1 MVQRL
6 VVRFRTLRVRVNERS
21 DNLKP
26 TEIMEDQKEKNRS
39 QYDTTL
45 KDLFEKPPQR
55 LLQILI
61 GREAVELL
69 SVEFASTQKRLP
81 DLVFLMKDDSIFHL
95 ELQGRYEV
103 MEWRMLIYY
112 SVIRQRYP
120 NRVLVQKV
128 LYIGLKEWQSG
139 SAIEEPNLSFHY
151 EVIDIRSIDCRELLE
166 SPSLEENILA
176 ILCRID
182 NQKEV
187 IQEIL
192 YRITELPIKARAD
205 ALTKLVIL
213 SRLRRLETFVKEEA
227 EEMSLT
233 FNLME
238 NDVFRPIIMKAQRD
252 SEQIGRHDGE
262 AKMLTRLLQR
272 RFGTVPDWASEKI
285 TKADLSS
292 LEEWS
297 LRFVDAQSLDD
308 VFADKV

>member
-1 MVQRL
+1 MGAGAGL
-6 VVRFRTLRVRVNERS
+6 GPIKSWKIF
-21 DNLKP
+21 
-26 TEIMEDQKEKNRS
+26 KEKNRS

-55 LLQILI
+55 LLHILI

-81 DLVFLMKDDSIFHL
+81 DLLFLLKDDSLFHL
-95 ELQGRYEV
+95 ELQSRSEG
-103 MEWRMLIYY
+103 MDWRMLMYY
-112 SVIRQRYP
+112 SFIRQRYP
-120 NRVLVQKV
+120 SRILVQKV
-128 LYIGLKEWQSG
+128 LYVGLKAWQSE
-139 SAIEEPNLSFHY
+139 SVIEEPNLSFRY
-151 EVIDIRSIDCRELLE
+151 EVVDFRSIDCRELLD

-182 NQKEV
+182 NQNEV

-192 YRITELPIKARAD
+192 YRISELPIKARAD
-205 ALTKLVIL
+205 ALTKLFIL
-213 SRLRRLETFVKEEA
+213 SRLRGLEMVVKTEA

-238 NDVFRPIIMKAQRD
+238 NDVFRPIIMKAQMESRQ
-252 SEQIGRHDGE
+252 EGE
-262 AKMLTRLLQR
+262 ANILTRQLQR

-285 TKADLSS
+285 AKADLPS

-308 VFADKV
+308 VFSDKV

>member
-1 MVQRL
+1 MAQYL
-6 VVRFRTLRVRVNERS
+6 GIKFRTKMFTGGLATWEPGAS
-21 DNLKP
+21 ADLKP
-26 TEIMEDQKEKNRS
+26 TGIMENQKEKNRS

-81 DLVFLMKDDSIFHL
+81 DLLFLLKDDSIFHL
-95 ELQGRYEV
+95 ELHGRSEV
-103 MEWRMLIYY
+103 MDWRMLMYY

-128 LYIGLKEWQSG
+128 LYVGLKEWQSG
-139 SAIEEPNLSFHY
+139 SSIEEPNLSFRY
-151 EVIDIRSIDCRELLE
+151 EVIDIRSIDCRELLD

-187 IQEIL
+187 IREIL
-192 YRITELPIKARAD
+192 YRINELPIKTRAD

-213 SRLRRLETFVKEEA
+213 SRLRRLEMVVKTDWKW
-227 EEMSLT
+227 SSK
-233 FNLME
+233 
-238 NDVFRPIIMKAQRD
+238 R
-252 SEQIGRHDGE
+252 
-262 AKMLTRLLQR
+262 RL
-272 RFGTVPDWASEKI
+272 K
-285 TKADLSS
+285 KCH
-292 LEEWS
+292 
-297 LRFVDAQSLDD
+297 
-308 VFADKV
+308 

>member
-1 MVQRL
+1 MGA
-6 VVRFRTLRVRVNERS
+6 S
-21 DNLKP
+21 ADLKP
-26 TEIMEDQKEKNRS
+26 TGIMEDQTEKNRS

-95 ELQGRYEV
+95 ELHGRSEV
-103 MEWRMLIYY
+103 MSWRMLMYY
-112 SVIRQRYP
+112 SFIRQRYP
-120 NRVLVQKV
+120 NSVLVQKV
-128 LYIGLKEWQSG
+128 LYVGLKEWQSG
-139 SAIEEPNLSFHY
+139 SSIEEPNLSFRY
-151 EVIDIRSIDCRELLE
+151 EVIDIRSIDCRELLD

-182 NQKEV
+182 NKQEV
-187 IQEIL
+187 IREIL
-192 YRITELPIKARAD
+192 CRISELPIKARAD
-205 ALTKLVIL
+205 ALTKLFIL
-213 SRLRRLETFVKEEA
+213 SRLRRLETIVKTEA

-252 SEQIGRHDGE
+252 SEQIGRQDGE
-262 AKMLTRLLQR
+262 KKEAAKILTRQLQR
-272 RFGTVPDWASEKI
+272 RFGTVPDWANEKI
-285 TKADLSS
+285 AKADLSS

-297 LRFVDAQSLDD
+297 LRIFDAQSLND
-308 VFADKV
+308 VFSDKA